1 MNKNKEIRIS
11 IPQIGQEEVN
21 ETISVLRS
29 GTLVQGPKVKEFE
42 ESFAKYIGTKYAVAV
57 NSGTAALHTALLS
70 DKIGKDSEVITSPFS
85 FVSTS
90 NTILHAGAEP
100 VFVDIDEA
108 SFNIDAEKIEEKI
121 TDKTKALLIVHLFG
135 QPCDMKRIME
145 ICENHDLILI
155 EDACQA
161 HGAEFDGKKVGS
173 FGTGCFS
180 FYPTK
185 NMTTGE
191 GGMIT
196 TDDKKI
202 AATAKTTRNHGQTK
216 RYKHD
221 MLGYN
226 YRMTDLAA
234 AIGLCQLKKLD
245 GFNSKR
251 IKNAQFLMREIKK
264 IEGLI
269 PPYIMPNVK
278 HVFHQYT
285 IRVTKDFGM
294 SRDELKKRL
303 GERGVDA
310 RVYYPIPIH
319 KQPLYQKLGY
329 REDLP
334 ILEKVAK
341 EVLSLP
347 VHPGLARKD
356 LTNVTKTLAELG
368 CRRNSKDFGE

>member
-1 MNKNKEIRIS
+1 M
-11 IPQIGQEEVN
+11 PQIDQEEVN
-21 ETISVLRS
+21 EVISVLKS

-57 NSGTAALHTALLS
+57 NSGTVALHTALLS
-70 DKIGKDSEVITSPFS
+70 NKLGKGSEVITSSFS
-85 FVSTS
+85 FISTS
-90 NTILHAGAEP
+90 NVILHTGAKP
-100 VFVDIDEA
+100 VFIDIDEA
-108 SFNIDAEKIEEKI
+108 TFNIAPEKIEEKI
-121 TDKTKALLIVHLFG
+121 TNKTKALLIVHLFG

-145 ICENHDLILI
+145 ICEDHDLILI

-161 HGAEFDGKKVGS
+161 HGAEFDGVKAGS

-196 TDDKKI
+196 TDDEEI
-202 AATAKTTRNHGQTK
+202 AEKAMMIRNHGQTK
-216 RYKHD
+216 KYVHD

-226 YRMTDLAA
+226 YRMTDIAA

-245 GFNSKR
+245 EFNSKR
-251 IKNAQFLMREIKK
+251 IKNAQFLTREIKK
-264 IEGLI
+264 IGGLI
-269 PPYIMPNVK
+269 PPHIMPNVK

-294 SRDELKKRL
+294 PRDKLKQRL

-347 VHPGLARKD
+347 VHPGLAKKN
-356 LTNVTKTLAELG
+356 LTNVTKTLVELA
-368 CRRNSKDFGE
+368 CRRKLNDFG